1 MPMCEAKPSPQ
12 QTEDSVVWFALLARA
27 RMTGDAELLR
37 QARRELEKRGLV
49 VRIKRAPS
57 TRREAADA

>member
-37 QARRELEKRGLV
+37 RARRELEKRGLV
-49 VRIKRAPS
+49 IRIKRVPDAK
-57 TRREAADA
+57 RVVADV